1 MKLFSCVLMICFG
14 LAAADPPAPPQTKKA
29 PAAMTVPPDAVLVE
43 PGLYHWTDKQG
54 KGWMYR
60 RTLFGVNRWEDTAE
74 NTKQK
79 SIVESTTAVEEGD
92 SIRFERQ
99 SPFGKRTWV
108 HKKTELDETEQ
119 KIWARQQAK
128 AAASRTADK
137 E

>member
-1 MKLFSCVLMICFG
+1 MRLFICLLMFCFG
-14 LAAADPPAPPQTKKA
+14 LAAADPPAKTQIKRA
-29 PAAMTVPPDAVLVE
+29 PAMTVPADAVLVE
-43 PGLYHWTDKQG
+43 PGLYHWIDKQG

-79 SIVESTTAVEEGD
+79 SVVESTTAIEQGD
-92 SIRFERQ
+92 SIHFERE

-119 KIWARQQAK
+119 KIWAHQQQK
-128 AAASRTADK
+128 TAASRAADK